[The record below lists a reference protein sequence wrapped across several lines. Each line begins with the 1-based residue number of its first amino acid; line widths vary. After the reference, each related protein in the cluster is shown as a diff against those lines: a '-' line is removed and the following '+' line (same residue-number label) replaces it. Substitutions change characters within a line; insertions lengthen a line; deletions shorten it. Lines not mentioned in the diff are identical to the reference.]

1 MYALRCISRSFL
13 ISAGRRMA
21 NIRVSLNLVCIDL
34 IWAPRVHL
42 VFFLLFLVDWRF
54 CRNCRDGGLNAGPLT
69 PGPLII
75 WSTVC
80 SLVGYHRA
88 LRTAGPGSTRS
99 DAIRSADKH
108 VWRKSDQT
116 LCSLPGR
123 RRGGGDMSSCACA
136 GAGSTKRRQQDVL
149 TALQNH
155 RPSHL
160 FTLMEESPAPPVP
173 PKDPEYQYQNQNHF
187 SSSMDID
194 RPPTARSSAPA
205 SGSKRKRES
214 HHSSARLDVTDADD
228 EGHTP
233 SKRSRSNVRSDGDYD
248 PSDETPAQQRNLR
261 RKNGIRN
268 LSNLN
273 LRHAASTQTPPR
285 PQSSPLRESKF
296 QEGSLNDKPSEKPPS
311 VFTRLPTTDSGNLE
325 YVEELMADYHD
336 GLPTPSG
343 SVERV
348 LEHEKATMPQRDKEN
363 RNLGMFRFGKSWA
376 SSFRPVALWNRLWN
390 DTKDELTRQNM
401 LDAEKKA
408 RMKAEAEARY
418 AQLKNAGQ
426 LGLQPVSAAA
436 SRDLLAT
443 PYDSAVA
450 LDNGTGEHRRNFPA
464 GAQLRPSNE
473 TSRDGSEAPEPPK
486 TIRGRL
492 SRLHLRKPSMSSL
505 TGTVKR
511 TKSDLNLGGAADRE
525 SSSSVSPTKATFDEG
540 GSLLRRS
547 HSKYDMKK
555 QNRLSKRVSDLET
568 KLNKARA
575 ELDTALAEA
584 SPMPKLGNKYE
595 RFTPVGTIKRSKFV
609 PGMLPTLPSERLLF
623 QDMKSEAIGPTNA
636 SEAAN
641 DRRPRNA
648 IDLETAFDDIDDDET
663 VKRPRSKT
671 YPALAEKIFQEN
683 SSQAIESEQH
693 SGEQTNV
700 EEGED
705 VSDEF
710 APNVTDDIQDNDGP
724 EPTNKSTNDALD
736 AKLKALDASVK
747 ASKRSARLKKRPYL
761 IKDDS
766 GTFRPGRNDE
776 ADDDA
781 EWEEAE
787 KAEKNTKKK
796 RKSTGEAKNSPQ
808 TKRASASG
816 KQKSPQTKL
825 VKKATATTVKSTKK
839 ATGGK
844 AKEKASASQIIE
856 DVEMDDTLQSEDE
869 LANTNARN
877 SIDAETQ
884 SLDPLYEEEEEFTT
898 QQLKDEPSEPTA
910 TATPAKYERNAV
922 RSRPRSPL
930 KRAER
935 GAEEKMMVLAA
946 KAVVQSRPS
955 RSASPPPTA
964 HSKKA
969 EVIEETISII
979 PGQDGVPNLPKGV
992 NSSLE
997 QEVDAVVKKGGKR
1010 KNVSQEKFEWPD
1022 DVF

>member
-1 MYALRCISRSFL
+1 MKALSGIV
-13 ISAGRRMA
+13 
-21 NIRVSLNLVCIDL
+21 VSP
-34 IWAPRVHL
+34 A
-42 VFFLLFLVDWRF
+42 
-54 CRNCRDGGLNAGPLT
+54 
-69 PGPLII
+69 
-75 WSTVC
+75 
-80 SLVGYHRA
+80 SLVKDDG
-88 LRTAGPGSTRS
+88 
-99 DAIRSADKH
+99 
-108 VWRKSDQT
+108 
-116 LCSLPGR
+116 
-123 RRGGGDMSSCACA
+123 
-136 GAGSTKRRQQDVL
+136 
-149 TALQNH
+149 NH

-160 FTLMEESPAPPVP
+160 FTLMEESPAAPPVP
-173 PKDPEYQYQNQNHF
+173 PKDPEYQNRNHL

-205 SGSKRKRES
+205 SGSKRKREA
-214 HHSSARLDVTDADD
+214 HGGDGDGNARLHVTDGED
-228 EGHTP
+228 EGQTP
-233 SKRSRSNVRSDGDYD
+233 SKRSRSNVRSHGDYD
-248 PSDETPAQQRNLR
+248 PSDDTPAQQRNLR

-273 LRHAASTQTPPR
+273 LRHAASIQKPPP
-285 PQSSPLRESKF
+285 PQDSPPRESKF

-311 VFTRLPTTDSGNLE
+311 VFTRLPRLDSGNLD

-336 GLPTPSG
+336 GLPTSSG

-348 LEHEKATMPQRDKEN
+348 LEHEKAALPQRVAEINAHKDKEN
-363 RNLGMFRFGKSWA
+363 QTPGMFRFGKSWA

-450 LDNGTGEHRRNFPA
+450 LDNGTAEHVGKFSA

-511 TKSDLNLGGAADRE
+511 TKSDFNLGGAIDRE
-525 SSSSVSPTKATFDEG
+525 SSSSVSPTKATFDGG

-555 QNRLSKRVSDLET
+555 QNRLSKRVSDLEM

-595 RFTPVGTIKRSKFV
+595 RFTPAGTMKRSKFV

-623 QDMKSEAIGPTNA
+623 QDMTSEANATTNG
-636 SEAAN
+636 SEAAS

-648 IDLETAFDDIDDDET
+648 IDLETAFDNIDDEET
-663 VKRPRSKT
+663 VKPPRSKT
-671 YPALAEKIFQEN
+671 YPALAQNLFQEN
-683 SSQAIESEQH
+683 NTQAVESEQQIDEKT
-693 SGEQTNV
+693 GEEHQENTGN
-700 EEGED
+700 EMTPDASEC
-705 VSDEF
+705 
-710 APNVTDDIQDNDGP
+710 IQDKNASK
-724 EPTNKSTNDALD
+724 PTKKLTNEALD

-747 ASKRSARLKKRPYL
+747 ASKRSAKSKKRASL
-761 IKDDS
+761 VKDDS
-766 GTFRPGRNDE
+766 GTFKPGRGED

-787 KAEKNTKKK
+787 KAEKTPKKK
-796 RKSTGEAKNSPQ
+796 RKSTGEAKGGTQ
-808 TKRASASG
+808 TKRAHTSG

-825 VKKATATTVKSTKK
+825 VKKVTTAAAKNKKK

-856 DVEMDDTLQSEDE
+856 DVEMDDTLESEDE
-869 LANTNARN
+869 LAKGDARN

-884 SLDPLYEEEEEFTT
+884 LLEPLYEEEEEITT
-898 QQLKDEPSEPTA
+898 QQLKGEPAEPTA
-910 TATPAKYERNAV
+910 TATPAKYGRNAV
-922 RSRPRSPL
+922 RSRSRSPL
-930 KRAER
+930 KRAEA
-935 GAEEKMMVLAA
+935 GAEEKMMVSAA
-946 KAVVQSRPS
+946 KAVVQARPS
-955 RSASPPPTA
+955 RSASPPPKA
-964 HSKKA
+964 HSKQV
-969 EVIEETISII
+969 EVAEETVTII
-979 PGQDGVPNLPKGV
+979 PGQNGVPNLPRNVHAGPG
-992 NSSLE
+992 
-997 QEVDAVVKKGGKR
+997 QDVDAVVKKGGKR
-1010 KNVSQEKFEWPD
+1010 KGVRQETFEWPD